1 MTTFQKIIKYCATA
15 LAVFL
20 IVTIIGGAVTALLA
34 ISGVKTLKNEIKE
47 NKAEFSEL
55 KEYTVSSEVEALDIE
70 VGAADIVIEKGDKL
84 TVRYSGVNFDF
95 SEEDGKLEIENDDDS
110 FLGFD
115 AAGKLVVTVPDKK
128 SFKKVALSAGAG
140 DIFIESLSCGSLD
153 LDLGAGQIDIDYIRA
168 KNDANIDGGAGEMVI
183 ASGDINNLDIS
194 LGVGKTELKAL
205 LTGKS
210 TVEAGVGELVL
221 TLQGKKDDY
230 TVFAETGIG
239 EFSVDG
245 ERVSDGY
252 TVGDGASL
260 VEIEGGIGAVRVNFE
275 E

>member
-252 TVGDGASL
+252 TVGDGAGL

>member
-34 ISGVKTLKNEIKE
+34 ISGVKTLKNDIKE

-55 KEYTVSSEVEALDIE
+55 KEYSVSSEVEALDIE

-252 TVGDGASL
+252 TVGDGAGL

>member
-47 NKAEFSEL
+47 NKAEFSAL
-55 KEYTVSSEVEALDIE
+55 KEYSVSSEVEALDIE

-110 FLGFD
+110 FLGID
-115 AAGKLVVTVPDKK
+115 AAGKLVVTVPDKM
-128 SFKKVALSAGAG
+128 SFKRVALSAGAG

-252 TVGDGASL
+252 TVGDGAGL

>member
-110 FLGFD
+110 FLGID

-221 TLQGKKDDY
+221 TLQGKKENY

-252 TVGDGASL
+252 TVGDGAGL

>member
-55 KEYTVSSEVEALDIE
+55 KEYTVGSEVEALDIE

-115 AAGKLVVTVPDKK
+115 AAGKLVVTVPDKM

-252 TVGDGASL
+252 TVGDGAGL

>member
-34 ISGVKTLKNEIKE
+34 ISGVKNLKNEIKE

-252 TVGDGASL
+252 TVGDGAGL

>member
-34 ISGVKTLKNEIKE
+34 ISGVKSLKNEIKE
-47 NKAEFSEL
+47 NKTEFSEL

-115 AAGKLVVTVPDKK
+115 AAGKLVVTVPDKM
-128 SFKKVALSAGAG
+128 SFKRVALSAGAG

-252 TVGDGASL
+252 TVGDGAGL
-260 VEIEGGIGAVRVNFE
+260 VEIEGGIGAVRVDFE